1 MEAEPFRE
9 QLLYVFMSLVL
20 RFNYVMFNLL

>member
-9 QLLYVFMSLVL
+9 QLLSVFMSLVL